1 MKMSPERWQQIE
13 AVFQSAADL
22 SPHERDAFVA
32 AACRSDEELKSEVL
46 KLLSSFDSANDFI
59 EAPVWTDGGFLNS
72 SAKKVLSD
80 PAEAN
85 IHVSMEDQ
93 FIGRQIGVYRVS
105 AEIGKGGMGAV
116 YLAERADG
124 EFTQKV
130 AIKLIKRGMDSDFI
144 IRRFRHERQILA
156 SFEHP
161 YIARLLDG
169 GTTPEGIPYFV
180 MEYIEGQT
188 LYQYCDKRRLDV
200 RARVKI
206 FQKVCSAIEYAHERQ
221 IIHRDIKPSNILIN
235 KYGNPK
241 LLDFGIAKVLDPELI
256 HESINPTASIMR
268 MMTPDY
274 ASPEQVQGT
283 EVTPSSDIYSLGILL
298 YELLTGH
305 RPYNFTGRALHEV
318 SRVICEIT
326 PKPPSEIL
334 DAGANVMPQYL
345 TGAQAFADA
354 RAVSIAGLQQ
364 ELRGNLD
371 NIVMKAISKDPQHR
385 YVSAKEFADDLARYM
400 KGETVFASRS
410 FPDKADE
417 PYRHLSSATNTKALA
432 ILPFRF
438 ISLSSKDDTDDRFLG
453 LGLADALI
461 SRLSK
466 VRRFVV
472 RPTSSIISFGGDASD
487 PIKAGHDLNVDYIL
501 DGNIK
506 KAGDRL
512 RVTVQL
518 LNVKENAAVWA
529 ATIDEVI
536 ADVFALE
543 DTLSKK
549 LIEVLLPQLT
559 GSELEEYSKRS
570 TESPEAFEHYIR
582 GRYYFNT
589 FTEEGLAKAFV
600 SFHRAIAAD
609 PEYAHAYS
617 GIADYYNWLG
627 IIGVLPP
634 DECFP
639 YAIEA
644 ASKAVSLD
652 AELSEAHSSLG
663 FSLHAGNHDW
673 ASAERHLRRAIELN
687 PGNANAYVWYSIVLY
702 TEGRFTD
709 GLEFAR
715 RSVDLDPLAAFN
727 HHNIGWGLYYAR
739 RFDEAAAQYKKVT
752 SDFPD
757 YGFGYYGLSKVHR
770 ITGETS
776 DAVSE
781 SIKATQLMDGSI
793 FSRLAEAESLA
804 ADGRREDAL
813 ALLEELERASETRFV
828 SPYQLSLVF
837 CFLEE
842 KEKAI
847 ASLER
852 SAKLKEPWLNWL
864 GVEPVFDT
872 LRGDNRL
879 DSIAEPFS
887 YQGWADTSVSGR
899 NISGPSRARE
909 TQFDEYPQLH
919 NVTTLVI
926 DGPATGDVISDTQP
940 APFAARPGRLVFA
953 TLALLALI
961 ISSIAVYH
969 FVIERYLG
977 TDPGPAALNLQN
989 ASIIILPFTSDDSA
1003 SSDIGVGLADALTS
1017 KLGNIKALQ
1026 VISASSGRDFVN
1038 ADPQEI
1044 GRELGVSF
1052 VLKGKLSGPPNA
1064 QAVSAMLINARD
1076 GKTVWS
1082 ADFPGPNDDLFAIQK
1097 EVAEKVWTSLGVEPL
1112 PLERQQVY
1120 KRYTT
1125 NTQAYQ
1131 FYLIG
1136 RYQMV
1141 NRSSE
1146 SLRHAIETFNTSV
1159 RFDPG
1164 FALPYVGLADSYA
1177 LLNLYDVEPPPDAYE
1192 KASEYARKALVID
1205 DDLAEAHASLAYIK
1219 FYHEHDRTG
1228 AELEF
1233 RRAIQLNPSYAQA
1246 HHWFALA
1253 LTALNRP
1260 VEAITEAQV
1269 AQRLDPRSPAIR
1281 AATGIVFFMSGRNAE
1296 ALAECDEALAMNE
1309 GFVPALK
1316 VKRWTYTAMGER
1328 QKAFDTF
1335 GKEMTFSGG
1344 NITDP
1349 GWKIVQLQLVPVEG
1363 GRSALLTELQ
1373 KAINSPEVLHRDYSF
1388 AFEIALAFNHLGDRD
1403 RAIEWLERAQAAS
1416 THSMAFVEIDPRLE
1430 NLRDDPR
1437 YLRIVKKMNR
1447 DSDPSLSQL

>member
-1 MKMSPERWQQIE
+1 MSPERWQQIE
-13 AVFQSAADL
+13 AVFQSAVDL
-22 SPHERDAFVA
+22 SPHERRAFVA
-32 AACRSDEELKSEVL
+32 AACRSDDDLKVEVN
-46 KLLSSFDSANDFI
+46 KLLSSFESASDFI

-72 SAKKVLSD
+72 AEKVISD
-80 PAEAN
+80 SIESD
-85 IHVSMEDQ
+85 IHTSTGDT
-93 FIGRQIGVYRVS
+93 FLGRQIGVYRLS
-105 AEIGKGGMGAV
+105 AEIGRGGMGAV

-124 EFTQKV
+124 EFKQKV

-169 GTTPEGIPYFV
+169 GTTPERIPYFV

-200 RARVKI
+200 HARVKI

-274 ASPEQVQGT
+274 ASPEQVQGI

-298 YELLTGH
+298 YELLSGH

-318 SRVICEIT
+318 SRVICEIM

-334 DAGANVMPQYL
+334 DSSANLMPQYA
-345 TGAQAFADA
+345 TGAHAFAET
-354 RAVSIAGLQQ
+354 RAATIAGLQQ

-371 NIVMKAISKDPQHR
+371 NIVMKAINKDPQHR
-385 YVSAKEFADDLARYM
+385 YVSAKELSDDLARYI
-400 KGETVFASRS
+400 KGETVFAARF
-410 FPDKADE
+410 FPDKADA
-417 PYRHLSSATNTKALA
+417 PYQHLSAATNSKALA

-438 ISLSSKDDTDDRFLG
+438 ISLSSKEDTDDRFLG

-472 RPTSSIISFGGDASD
+472 RPTSSIISFGGEAPD
-487 PIKAGHDLNVDYIL
+487 PIRAGRDLNVDYIL

-609 PEYAHAYS
+609 PDYAHAYS

-639 YAIEA
+639 HAIEA
-644 ASKAVSLD
+644 ASKAVGLD
-652 AELSEAHSSLG
+652 VELSEAHASLG
-663 FSLHAGNHDW
+663 FALHAGNHDW
-673 ASAERHLRRAIELN
+673 TNAERHLRRAIELN

-757 YGFGYYGLSKVHR
+757 YGFGYYGLSKIHR
-770 ITGETS
+770 LTGETS

-804 ADGRREDAL
+804 ADDRRDDAL
-813 ALLEELERASETRFV
+813 ALVAELERTSETRFV
-828 SPYQLSLVF
+828 SPYQLSLVY
-837 CFLEE
+837 CFLKD

-847 ASLER
+847 ECLKRA
-852 SAKLKEPWLNWL
+852 AGLKEPWLNWI
-864 GVEPVFDT
+864 GVEPVFDV
-872 LRGDNRL
+872 LRGDARL

-887 YQGWADTSVSGR
+887 YQGWMDTSVSGR
-899 NISGPSRARE
+899 TISGAARSRE
-909 TQFDEYPQLH
+909 THFDQYPQLH

-926 DGPATGDVISDTQP
+926 EDGPQTEDAISDTKP
-940 APFAARPGRLVFA
+940 VPFVGKPSKVVFG

-961 ISSIAVYH
+961 VSSIAIYH
-969 FVIERYLG
+969 FGIERYLG
-977 TDPGPAALNLQN
+977 SNSSQTALSLQN
-989 ASIIILPFTSDDSA
+989 ASLIVLPFTSDDTA
-1003 SSDIGVGLADALTS
+1003 SSDLGVGLADALTN
-1017 KLGNIKALQ
+1017 KLGNIKTLQ
-1026 VISASSGRDFVN
+1026 VISASSGRDF
-1038 ADPQEI
+1038 ASSEPQEI
-1044 GRELGVSF
+1044 GRELGISF
-1052 VLKGKLSGPPNA
+1052 VLRGKLSGSPNA
-1064 QAVSAMLINARD
+1064 MGVSAELINARD
-1076 GKTVWS
+1076 GNTIWT
-1082 ADFPGPNDDLFAIQK
+1082 ADFPAPNEDLFAIQK
-1097 EVAEKVWTSLGVEPL
+1097 KLAEKVWTSLGVEPL

-1120 KRYTT
+1120 KSYTT

-1131 FYLIG
+1131 YYLIG
-1136 RYQMV
+1136 RFQMV

-1146 SLRHAIETFNTSV
+1146 NLRRAIETFNTSI
-1159 RFDPG
+1159 RYDSG
-1164 FALPYVGLADSYA
+1164 FALAYVGLADSYA
-1177 LLNLYDVEPPPDAYE
+1177 LLNLYDIEPPADAYE
-1192 KASEYARKALVID
+1192 KASEYARKALAID
-1205 DDLAEAHASLAYIK
+1205 DDLAEAHASLAYLK

-1228 AELEF
+1228 AEFEF

-1253 LTALNRP
+1253 
-1260 VEAITEAQV
+1260 
-1269 AQRLDPRSPAIR
+1269 
-1281 AATGIVFFMSGRNAE
+1281 
-1296 ALAECDEALAMNE
+1296 
-1309 GFVPALK
+1309 
-1316 VKRWTYTAMGER
+1316 
-1328 QKAFDTF
+1328 
-1335 GKEMTFSGG
+1335 
-1344 NITDP
+1344 
-1349 GWKIVQLQLVPVEG
+1349 
-1363 GRSALLTELQ
+1363 
-1373 KAINSPEVLHRDYSF
+1373 
-1388 AFEIALAFNHLGDRD
+1388 
-1403 RAIEWLERAQAAS
+1403 
-1416 THSMAFVEIDPRLE
+1416 
-1430 NLRDDPR
+1430 
-1437 YLRIVKKMNR
+1437 
-1447 DSDPSLSQL
+1447 